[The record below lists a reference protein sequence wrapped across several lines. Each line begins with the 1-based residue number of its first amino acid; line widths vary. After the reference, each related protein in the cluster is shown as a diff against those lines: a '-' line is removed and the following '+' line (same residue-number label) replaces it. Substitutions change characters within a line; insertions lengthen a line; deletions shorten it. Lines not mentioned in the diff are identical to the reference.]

1 MRPNNSRADG
11 ADSLSQ
17 LEQHP
22 WSSVRVPGSEPDPY
36 AQSSA
41 QSCVQSSNN
50 SSLQSYHTAPNA
62 GQSNTSSQTYYSAD
76 LSPSHPT
83 TNSASTRSSNISDP
97 YSPAYSVRSVNSCK
111 SHKNVLYRRRVH
123 PLPVPVSLGHFS
135 SIPPEDLIWQVRRL
149 YTTSLQHT
157 GTGLVSSGRVLL
169 RSAGLHGDLSQPVP
183 IWIDEEIRCCAELFI
198 ALTREVLLKDA
209 IGVDALEGPCEL
221 LHSTFRNTLFESED
235 FDTPTISNP
244 NEKGTR
250 RAPRANTQGPE
261 RVTSL
266 LRALLSVMDDFEVLV
281 HTWWKI
287 AHYICD
293 RDAGSSGHD
302 QSPGSQRRSSSRAS
316 SPGLTK
322 VFKGKRPHGR
332 SISQSAG

>member
-1 MRPNNSRADG
+1 MQPDNSRADG
-11 ADSLSQ
+11 ADSLSE

-36 AQSSA
+36 AQS
-41 QSCVQSSNN
+41 CIQSSNN

-97 YSPAYSVRSVNSCK
+97 YSVRSINSRK
-111 SHKNVLYRRRVH
+111 SHKNVLYRRRAH
-123 PLPVPVSLGHFS
+123 PPPVPVSLGLLS
-135 SIPPEDLIWQVRRL
+135 SVPPEGLIWQVRCL
-149 YTTSLQHT
+149 CTTSLRHT
-157 GTGLVSSGRVLL
+157 DTGLVSAGRVLL
-169 RSAGLHGDLSQPVP
+169 RSAGLHGDFLQPVP

-221 LHSTFRNTLFESED
+221 LHSNTLFDSQD
-235 FDTPTISNP
+235 FDSPTPLSL

-250 RAPRANTQGPE
+250 RAPRADTQSE

-266 LRALLSVMDDFEVLV
+266 LRVLLSVMDDFEVL
-281 HTWWKI
+281 
-287 AHYICD
+287 
-293 RDAGSSGHD
+293 
-302 QSPGSQRRSSSRAS
+302 
-316 SPGLTK
+316 
-322 VFKGKRPHGR
+322 
-332 SISQSAG
+332 